1 MKINKREKLTGNLMI
16 NKNMCCTLEIQRDT
30 LDHGLNIGKVHRLI
44 TFNQKEWSKT
54 HIDLNTK
61 FRRIQEIKYKK
72 LF

>member
-1 MKINKREKLTGNLMI
+1 
-16 NKNMCCTLEIQRDT
+16 MCCTLEIQTDT